1 MKIRVNQKS
10 VSGKKNGIRQ
20 VIYEYPA
27 CPETVRQLLAETV
40 KLCVAD
46 YNERREAGTD
56 ILQFFSKKELED
68 QAASGKISFGVNYG
82 AEYADEEAAVKN
94 ALQCFEDG
102 IVAVFVDGACLE
114 GLEDAVELKEES
126 EVTFVRLTMLAGR
139 IW

>member
-10 VSGKKNGIRQ
+10 VAGKKNGIRQ

-27 CPETVRQLLAETV
+27 CPETVKQLLVETV

-56 ILQFFSKKELED
+56 ILQIFSRKELED
-68 QAASGKISFGVNYG
+68 RAASGKIGFGVNYG

-102 IVAVFVDGACLE
+102 IVAVFVDGARLE

-139 IW
+139 MW

>member
-10 VSGKKNGIRQ
+10 VAGKKNSIRQ

-27 CPETVRQLLAETV
+27 CPETVKQLLVETV

-56 ILQFFSKKELED
+56 ILQIFSRKELED
-68 QAASGKISFGVNYG
+68 RAATGKIGFGVNYG
-82 AEYADEEAAVKN
+82 AGYADEEAAVKN

-102 IVAVFVDGACLE
+102 IVAVFVDGTRLE

-139 IW
+139 MW